1 MVSKVLL
8 SAVAKLLPDTIEAG
22 TEDSLE
28 WFRRNIRDIRLRPDM
43 VMSSLSGSGV
53 TGSQM
58 KQGKV
63 YMFHYDAKH
72 QDTLPYWDKYPIVI
86 PIDRYKDGFLG
97 INVHYISPAMRV
109 VLLKPLLEQLRSNS
123 IEGDGDSRLDVDYNI
138 IEANSD
144 LRFAK
149 PCIKRYLTSHVGA
162 RIVEV
167 PYENWEAIMM
177 LPLAKFN
184 VHANTVYK
192 DSRRKVL

>member
-8 SAVAKLLPDTIEAG
+8 SAVAKLLPEAIEAG

-72 QDTLPYWDKYPIVI
+72 QACHFKGNCPRPNCSLFPRRRNSFISFPYCNFICSLERFYDDGSKHTSIRELTSNSELYGKYAGFTLPSLST
-86 PIDRYKDGFLG
+86 F
-97 INVHYISPAMRV
+97 S
-109 VLLKPLLEQLRSNS
+109 
-123 IEGDGDSRLDVDYNI
+123 
-138 IEANSD
+138 
-144 LRFAK
+144 
-149 PCIKRYLTSHVGA
+149 
-162 RIVEV
+162 
-167 PYENWEAIMM
+167 
-177 LPLAKFN
+177 
-184 VHANTVYK
+184 
-192 DSRRKVL
+192 